1 MVLNFQLTKEDLA
14 AFHLHLYRVLPS
26 MRQRQMVYRSLAAFV
41 VFFLVAGVLYLL
53 GSLTLEWY
61 FLVIEFGLAIPTFFI
76 YPIIDEKLY
85 RQKSLKTIEEGRNK
99 DLVGD
104 CTVSIDETSITST
117 TNRGDFH
124 EFWTTVQRIEETDTY
139 TYIFVS
145 DVSAFIIPRRVFSTP
160 DDYQTFRDTLTKYH
174 DAAMESL
181 QADET
186 DEMDE
191 SDERATEEREE
202 SAERVG

>member
-85 RQKSLKTIEEGRNK
+85 RQKSLKTIKEGRNK

>member
-1 MVLNFQLTKEDLA
+1 
-14 AFHLHLYRVLPS
+14 
-26 MRQRQMVYRSLAAFV
+26 
-41 VFFLVAGVLYLL
+41 
-53 GSLTLEWY
+53 
-61 FLVIEFGLAIPTFFI
+61 
-76 YPIIDEKLY
+76 
-85 RQKSLKTIEEGRNK
+85 
-99 DLVGD
+99 
-104 CTVSIDETSITST
+104 
-117 TNRGDFH
+117 
-124 EFWTTVQRIEETDTY
+124 
-139 TYIFVS
+139 VS